1 MNKTKII
8 LFWVIVAAQ
17 LSVLAFMITKQ
28 ERLLA
33 QGTKVILKCRP
44 VDPRSLFSGDYV
56 ILTYEISRINAEKLP
71 VKNIES
77 FTDRQTVFV
86 ALEKDAMNPY
96 YNAVE
101 ISSDLKKLAKRYPI
115 VIRGTVDSAWD
126 KEINITYGVEQYFVP
141 QNKGRDIERNMSDV
155 TVQVSVDK
163 EGSSAISKLY
173 VNNIEVVF
181 Y

>member
-1 MNKTKII
+1 MNKTKKI

-33 QGTKVILKCRP
+33 NGTKVLLKCRP

-56 ILTYEISRINAEKLP
+56 ILTYEISRIDSEKLLI
-71 VKNIES
+71 KNTEIFS
-77 FTDRQTVFV
+77 DRQTVFV
-86 ALEKDAMNPY
+86 ALEKDTIHTY

-101 ISSDLKKLAKRYPI
+101 VSADLKKLDKRYPV
-115 VIRGTVDSAWD
+115 VIRGTIDSAWD
-126 KEINITYGVEQYFVP
+126 KSINVKYGVEQYFVP
-141 QNKGRDIERNMSDV
+141 QNEGSDIERNISDV
-155 TVQVSVDK
+155 TVLVSVDK

-173 VNNIEVVF
+173 INNKEVVF

>member
-1 MNKTKII
+1 MNKTKKI

-33 QGTKVILKCRP
+33 NGTKILLKCRP

-56 ILTYEISRINAEKLP
+56 ILSYEISRIDTEKLL
-71 VKNIES
+71 VKNTES
-77 FTDRQTVFV
+77 FSDRQTVYV
-86 ALEKDAMNPY
+86 ALEKDAIRSY

-101 ISSDLKKLAKRYPI
+101 INSDLNKLNKRYPV
-115 VIRGTVDSAWD
+115 VIRGTVDTAWD
-126 KEINITYGVEQYFVP
+126 KSTNIKYGVEQYFVP
-141 QNKGRDIERNMSDV
+141 QNEGRDIERNISDV

-173 VNNIEVVF
+173 VNNKEVVF